1 MWLAAQLL
9 LWAFVFVL
17 TFLLLGTLRN
27 LGRVTWRLEQLEALT
42 PRRVGRSGLKLGRRV
57 PDLPCVTV
65 HGDQVRLHELCAGDT
80 LLVFLKFGCEPCQRI
95 VPELQLLHR
104 RGTIRVVAIQDASL
118 EQVRAWASDAGIS
131 FPVLVP
137 EDDEFARRFE
147 ICSMPFA
154 FLIDGEMVIRA
165 KGITSRQQH
174 IGFLLDDA
182 RRRVNHTPEVTG
194 SSTIA

>member
-9 LWAFVFVL
+9 LWASVFLL

-57 PDLPCVTV
+57 PDLPCVDLE
-65 HGDQVRLHELCAGDT
+65 GNQVRLHEVCAGDT
-80 LLVFLKFGCEPCQRI
+80 LLVFLKVGCGPCQRI
-95 VPELQLLHR
+95 VPELQHLHC
-104 RGTIRVVAIQDASL
+104 RGTIRVVAVQDGSL
-118 EQVRAWASDAGIS
+118 EQVRVWASEAGIS
-131 FPVLVP
+131 FPVLMP
-137 EDDEFARRFE
+137 EDEEFARRFE

-182 RRRVNHTPEVTG
+182 RRRTNHMPTATG